1 MQRIRL
7 AMIGGGEGALIG
19 NVHRI
24 AARMDNAFELVAGD
38 FSSNPD
44 RNLSSATALGI
55 APDRIYHTVE
65 DLIRGEKGRP
75 DGAEAVAIVTPN
87 HLHFGAVK
95 ACLQAGFHVICDKPV
110 TSRLED
116 AVALLDITKNSPG
129 LFFLT
134 HNYTGNAMVRQM
146 RDMVLS
152 GALGDIRFV
161 NCEYVQDWLS
171 EPVELHG
178 SKAAEWRTDPQK
190 AGAGGSIG
198 DIGTHAYNLASY
210 VTGMTPHALCA
221 DLTSFI
227 KGRRL
232 DDNASI
238 MLRYDNGAKG
248 QFWISQVAIGNENRV
263 NCRIFGSKASLEW
276 SQEDPNRLWYCKAGE
291 PRAMLTRAGV
301 GATYGNTHSARVPP
315 GHPEGF
321 LEAFGN
327 IYKSAATAIRNHG
340 QPKADSADIAYPTIE
355 DGVNGLYFIDA
366 CIRSNG
372 TNNGWVD
379 VETCAKEKAL

>member
-1 MQRIRL
+1 MQKIRL

-24 AARMDNAFELVAGD
+24 AARMDNEFELVAGD
-38 FSSNPD
+38 FSSDPE
-44 RNLSSATALGI
+44 RNLRSANALGVSD
-55 APDRIYHTVE
+55 DRVYDTVE
-65 DLIRGEKGRP
+65 ALIKGEKARP

-87 HLHFGAVK
+87 HLHFDAVK

-110 TSRLED
+110 TSALED
-116 AVALLDITKNSPG
+116 AVALVDIVRNAPG
-129 LFFLT
+129 MFFLT

-152 GALGDIRFV
+152 GELGEIRFV

-171 EPVELHG
+171 EPVELQG

-190 AGAGGSIG
+190 AGAGGAIG

-210 VTGMTPHALCA
+210 VTGLTPDKLCA

-238 MLRYDNGAKG
+238 LLRYDNGAKG
-248 QFWISQVAIGNENRV
+248 QFWISQVAIGNENRL
-263 NCRIFGSKASLEW
+263 NCRIFGTKGSLEW
-276 SQEDPNRLWYCKAGE
+276 SQEDPNRLWYCKSGQ
-291 PRAMLTRAGV
+291 PRAMLTRAGN
-301 GATYGNTHSARVPP
+301 GATHGNTQSGRVPP

-327 IYKSAATAIRNHG
+327 IYKSAANAIRSHQQRKSDPSN
-340 QPKADSADIAYPTIE
+340 IAYPTIE
-355 DGVNGLYFIDA
+355 DGLNGLYFIDA
-366 CIRSNG
+366 CIRSNEAA
-372 TNNGWVD
+372 NGWVD
-379 VETCAKEKAL
+379 VETCARESA

>member
-1 MQRIRL
+1 MQKIRL

-24 AARMDNAFELVAGD
+24 AARMDNEFELVAGD
-38 FSSNPD
+38 FSSDPE
-44 RNLSSATALGI
+44 RNLRSANALRVSD
-55 APDRIYHTVE
+55 DRVYDTVE
-65 DLIRGEKGRP
+65 ALIKGEKARP

-87 HLHFGAVK
+87 HLHFDAVK

-110 TSRLED
+110 TSALED
-116 AVALLDITKNSPG
+116 AVALVDIVRNAPG
-129 LFFLT
+129 MFFLT

-152 GALGDIRFV
+152 GELGEIRFV

-171 EPVELHG
+171 EPVELQG

-190 AGAGGSIG
+190 AGAGGAIG

-210 VTGMTPHALCA
+210 VTGLTPDKLCA

-238 MLRYDNGAKG
+238 LLRYDNGAKG
-248 QFWISQVAIGNENRV
+248 QFWISQVAIGNENRL
-263 NCRIFGSKASLEW
+263 NCRIFGTKGSLEW
-276 SQEDPNRLWYCKAGE
+276 SQEDPNRLWYCKSGQ
-291 PRAMLTRAGV
+291 PRAMLTRAGN
-301 GATYGNTHSARVPP
+301 GATHGNTQSGRVPP

-327 IYKSAATAIRNHG
+327 IYKSAANAIRSHQQRKSDPSN
-340 QPKADSADIAYPTIE
+340 IAYPTIE
-355 DGVNGLYFIDA
+355 DGLNGLYFIDA
-366 CIRSNG
+366 CIRSNEAA
-372 TNNGWVD
+372 NGWVD
-379 VETCAKEKAL
+379 VETCARESA

>member
-1 MQRIRL
+1 MQKIRL

-24 AARMDNAFELVAGD
+24 AARMDNEFELVAGD
-38 FSSNPD
+38 FSSDPE
-44 RNLSSATALGI
+44 RNLRSANALGVSN
-55 APDRIYHTVE
+55 DRVYDTVE
-65 DLIRGEKGRP
+65 ALIEGEKARP

-87 HLHFGAVK
+87 HLHFDAVK

-110 TSRLED
+110 TSALED
-116 AVALLDITKNSPG
+116 AVALVDTVRNAPG
-129 LFFLT
+129 MFFLT

-152 GALGDIRFV
+152 GELGEIRFV

-171 EPVELHG
+171 EPVELQG
-178 SKAAEWRTDPQK
+178 SKAAEWRTDPQR
-190 AGAGGSIG
+190 AGAGGAIG

-210 VTGMTPHALCA
+210 VTGLTPDKLCA

-238 MLRYDNGAKG
+238 LLRYDNGAKG
-248 QFWISQVAIGNENRV
+248 QFWISQVAIGNENRL
-263 NCRIFGSKASLEW
+263 NCRIFGTKGSLEW
-276 SQEDPNRLWYCKAGE
+276 SQEDPNRLWYCKSGQ
-291 PRAMLTRAGV
+291 PRAMLTRAGA
-301 GATYGNTHSARVPP
+301 GATHGNTQSARVPP

-321 LEAFGN
+321 MEAFGN
-327 IYKSAATAIRNHG
+327 IYKSAANAIRSHQQRKSDPSN
-340 QPKADSADIAYPTIE
+340 IAYPTIE
-355 DGVNGLYFIDA
+355 DGLNGLYFIDA
-366 CIRSNG
+366 CIRSNEAA
-372 TNNGWVD
+372 NGWVD
-379 VETCAKEKAL
+379 VETCARESA

>member
-1 MQRIRL
+1 MQKIRL

-24 AARMDNAFELVAGD
+24 AARMDNEFELVAGD
-38 FSSNPD
+38 FSSDPE
-44 RNLSSATALGI
+44 RNLRSATALGV
-55 APDRIYHTVE
+55 ADDRVYDSVE
-65 DLIRGEKGRP
+65 ALIKDEKSRP
-75 DGAEAVAIVTPN
+75 DGAEVVAIVTPN
-87 HLHFGAVK
+87 HLHFEAVK
-95 ACLQAGFHVICDKPV
+95 ACLQGGFHVICDKPV
-110 TSRLED
+110 TSTLED
-116 AVALLDITKNSPG
+116 AVALVEIVRNAPG

-152 GALGDIRFV
+152 GELGDIRFV

-178 SKAAEWRTDPQK
+178 SKAAEWRSDPQK

-198 DIGTHAYNLASY
+198 DIGTHAYNLAAY
-210 VTGMTPHALCA
+210 VTGLTPGQLCA

-227 KGRRL
+227 QGRRV

-238 MLRYDNGAKG
+238 LLRYDNGAKG
-248 QFWISQVAIGNENRV
+248 QLWVSQVAIGNENRL
-263 NCRIFGSKASLEW
+263 NCRIFGTKGSLEW
-276 SQEDPNRLWYCKAGE
+276 SQEDPNRLWYCKSGQ
-291 PRAMLTRAGV
+291 PRTVLTRAGA
-301 GATYGNTHSARVPP
+301 GATFGNTQSARVPP

-327 IYKSAATAIRNHG
+327 IYKSAANAIRSH
-340 QPKADSADIAYPTIE
+340 QQRKSDASRIAYPTIE
-355 DGVNGLYFIDA
+355 DGLNGLYFIDA
-366 CIRSNG
+366 CIRSNEAG
-372 TNNGWVD
+372 NGWVS
-379 VETCAKEKAL
+379 VETCARESA